1 MPTVS
6 CLQVRFATIFD
17 APMSAPARL
26 TINDPIAYRDETV
39 SECLQ
44 LSVAASPNCDILM
57 LSSAGNS
64 IYPAK
69 TVSIAQA
76 VVLAIASLCGDPFAF
91 AYVLAETSTSKEPY
105 FVRHPSRRVFPSHLS
120 HASNTTSTSYH
131 DNMRAY
137 YMYRTWQP
145 STKLTSTTAQSI
157 LSRRSDA
164 ALAQCHCR

>member
-17 APMSAPARL
+17 APRSAPARL
-26 TINDPIAYRDETV
+26 TINDPIAYRDEIV

-44 LSVAASPNCDILM
+44 LSVRCSRFPELRQSCGILWSSTASDSL
-57 LSSAGNS
+57 
-64 IYPAK
+64 YPTK

-76 VVLAIASLCGDPFAF
+76 IVLAIASLCGDPFAF
-91 AYVLAETSTSKEPY
+91 AYVLAETSTSRYPTLC
-105 FVRHPSRRVFPSHLS
+105 RTRSRRDFPPHLS
-120 HASNTTSTSYH
+120 RASNTTSTSYH

-145 STKLTSTTAQSI
+145 STKLTSTTA
-157 LSRRSDA
+157 
-164 ALAQCHCR
+164 